1 MVISSVDMQRSYEI
15 WSILHSQTILRL
27 SCFNLPQ
34 YIFCSDE
41 FSGNDVI
48 VNNSVVEVGGNTVLS
63 IVVNEPGE
71 DNPVPKNI
79 VQDAMYQSIQED
91 ATTNITS
98 LQLALVNEPE
108 VSIIQRANA
117 INVSLTNTRV
127 NQVS

>member
-1 MVISSVDMQRSYEI
+1 M
-15 WSILHSQTILRL
+15 
-27 SCFNLPQ
+27 
-34 YIFCSDE
+34 
-41 FSGNDVI
+41 
-48 VNNSVVEVGGNTVLS
+48 EVGGNTVLS